1 MAKNDTLS
9 RSFIHI
15 VLLAWA
21 FVFCA
26 GPVLAQEDSRELLG
40 RAWNE
45 YGLQAFSNADKLFAK
60 VLDSERTTQEERWQA
75 LLGQAFITHY
85 QMPGRDPQA
94 AIAQYEALLKDVGD
108 NGEWRGQILGRLA
121 DCYVEVVPS
130 QMEKARTHYEE
141 ALEVLPPRS
150 LLLRETM
157 LRLLSSYLQ
166 RPDRAEIARGLQ
178 RADELA
184 PSFAASPFESVF
196 HGLRAEMAFFIGDY
210 AALAAALDAQ
220 YRAGISNIK
229 VKEVVLFR
237 LARINELELGDYA
250 RAEKYYRLLAR
261 EIPSSQKAYFAG
273 LRADELKI
281 GKLDSDYA
289 PPLSER
295 VNNATAKEKPD
306 GR

>member
-1 MAKNDTLS
+1 MAKNNSIS
-9 RSFIHI
+9 RSLLL
-15 VLLAWA
+15 VLVLAW
-21 FVFCA
+21 VFALSA
-26 GPVLAQEDSRELLG
+26 GPVHAQAEPKQLLS
-40 RAWNE
+40 RAWGE
-45 YGLQAFSNADKLFAK
+45 YGLQAFSKAEELFSA
-60 VLDSERTTQEERWQA
+60 VVESGRASQEERWQA

-85 QMPGRDPQA
+85 QMPGRDPRA
-94 AIAQYEALLKDVGD
+94 AIGKYEALLKEVGD

-121 DCYVEVVPS
+121 DCYVEIVPS
-130 QMEKARTHYEE
+130 QMDKARANYEE
-141 ALEVLPPRS
+141 ALSVLRPES

-166 RPDRAEIARGLQ
+166 RPDRAEIARGLE

-184 PSFAASPFESVF
+184 ASFVGSPFESVF

-210 AALAAALDAQ
+210 VALASALDAQ

-237 LARINELELGDYA
+237 LARINELELDDYA
-250 RAEKYYRLLAR
+250 RAEDYYRRLAS
-261 EIPSSQKAYFAG
+261 EIPSSQKAYFAR

-289 PPLSER
+289 PPLSTR
-295 VNNATAKEKPD
+295 VKDATGEEKPD